1 MREKSRWIHRLCVKM
16 YTVYAWKTC
25 GILAGMWIPLANFGD
40 RSVWVSEEL
49 SAAWPQ
55 RPI

>member
-1 MREKSRWIHRLCVKM
+1 M

-25 GILAGMWIPLANFGD
+25 GIHAGMWIPLANFGN

-49 SAAWPQ
+49 SAATPQ
-55 RPI
+55 YKKPAPTITGAGVLS

>member
-1 MREKSRWIHRLCVKM
+1 MREKSPWIHRLCVKM

-25 GILAGMWIPLANFGD
+25 GIHAGMWIPLANCGN

-49 SAAWPQ
+49 SAATPQ
-55 RPI
+55 